1 MKRKDYRVKMACAVM
16 TFAFCFLQFSQP
28 YDTVVA
34 AEPIEDGGAE
44 TEYDTFGGGY
54 AASNQLEG
62 VGFTTEVYDAS
73 NGLPTSD
80 AMFLLGAND
89 GSIWIGGY
97 SGVIRYDGNTF
108 ERLDTAGGMTS
119 ARGFFQDSKG
129 RIWVGTND
137 NGIVVVDGEQQT
149 QITYKDGLPSSSIR
163 IFAEDA
169 DGDVYVGTTT
179 GICYIDDNMSVHP
192 IYDKRIEGERIL
204 KLDVDDNGVIYG
216 QASGGYIFTIRNHNM
231 TRLLNSAELGLDT
244 ISTIAV
250 DKKHVNKV
258 YLGTENG
265 GLYYGE
271 FGDPVEKLKEI
282 DTKPLDNVHWISYDC
297 GRYWISSG
305 SQLGY
310 LDDYGVFR
318 LIEHLPVDSGIEMTT
333 SDYQGNLWV
342 ASSTQGA
349 MKIVTNNFVDLTESI
364 GLSGDV
370 VNVTHIYRNNLY
382 IGTDGGLKII
392 NSKGKP
398 VESELIEYL
407 GDTRIRCM
415 TEDDAGNLWIATYT
429 NDYGLICYGNDRSIT
444 SYTTENG
451 MPNNHVR
458 CVIPSR
464 FGGVLAG
471 TNGGLAVIKN
481 GRVVRTVG
489 TAEGVTNTVFL
500 TLWEREDG
508 VVLAGSDGGGIFA
521 IGEDDVVNIS
531 RDDGLTSDVIMRIKH
546 DDVRD
551 VNWIITS
558 NSIECMR
565 GEESITNITSFP
577 YNNNYDMYFDNMGNA
592 WILSSYGLYS
602 VDANALLNNEITDYR
617 LFTIENGLPY
627 AITGNSYSCQDGDG
641 NLFLPGRNGVIRVN
655 IDNYYEEEEQIKTGI
670 RTITCDDERVIPDE
684 NGVYQIPTSKGR
696 VQIAASVMDYT
707 MINPLVHMYLEGGP
721 DDGIT
726 ANRSD
731 LTALEY
737 TDLPYGDYKLHVEIL
752 NKVSGEV
759 TQDDVYQIHKK
770 ARLTELLFVRIF
782 LLVSLALIAGYSV
795 YRFMHSTVVRRQYD
809 EIRQAKEEAERANM
823 AKSRFL
829 ANMSHEIRTPINTI
843 MGMNEMVLREDASG
857 VPQPYFLSMMNY
869 AYDIRNASE
878 SLLGLI
884 NDLLDMSKIES
895 GKMHLVEQEYDVSD
909 MLRSIVS
916 MIRVR
921 STEKQLSFD
930 VVVDEVM
937 PRRMYGD
944 MGKIKQVVLNLL
956 TNAVKYTDIGG
967 FVLTVSMDAREG
979 EIASLRFSVKDT
991 GMGVKEED
999 MEKLFSAYERLDEE
1013 RNSAIQGTGL
1023 GLDISRKFAEL
1034 MNGNLW
1040 CESVYGEGSEFI
1052 LTVDQKIIDDTPL
1065 GAFIEH
1071 DETKVAGPYIPK
1083 FIAPDADILV
1093 VDDNP
1098 MNLNVI
1104 KGLLK
1109 ATKVFVTT
1117 ALSGE
1122 DALDMIR
1129 DNHFDVV
1136 LLDHMMPGMD
1146 GVETV
1151 AEIRKFNRDLPVY
1164 ALTANAMAGEE
1175 FYRSKGFNGYLAK
1188 PVESEILEETI
1199 MKHLPESM
1207 MEKPD
1212 QNAVFE
1218 ELTEMPD
1225 NMKWV
1230 YDTEGLNVEEGI
1242 KNSGGISNLI
1252 FSLRLFL
1259 DTIDSNAKVISDA
1272 YETGN
1277 IRLYTIK
1284 VHALKSSARI
1294 IGASALAQMT
1304 ADLELAGNNQDKDYI
1319 DDHNGEMIA
1328 EYLAYKDRL
1337 ARIYETDADETE
1349 KEDITESDL
1358 KDAYEALADVIPQ
1371 MDYDAVEMI
1380 LDQLKGCRLPAEDES
1395 LVNEMQ
1401 KALKNFEWDGLEAL
1415 IQKKQ

>member
-1 MKRKDYRVKMACAVM
+1 MKRKDYRVRAACVAL
-16 TFAFCFLQFSQP
+16 TFAFCFLQWNQP
-28 YDTVVA
+28 QKTVMA
-34 AEPIEDGGAE
+34 AEPEEGDLPQ
-44 TEYDTFGGGY
+44 TEYDSYGGGY
-54 AASNQLEG
+54 AATGQLEG
-62 VGFTTEVYDAS
+62 VGYTTEVYDAS

-80 AMFLLGAND
+80 AMFLLGASD

-108 ERLDTAGGMTS
+108 ERLDTSGGMTS
-119 ARGFFQDSKG
+119 ARGFYEDSKG

-137 NGIVVVDGEQQT
+137 NGVVVVDGNQQT

-163 IFAEDA
+163 IFAEDE

-179 GICYIDDNMSVHP
+179 GVCYIDGNMQVHP

-204 KLDVDDNGVIYG
+204 KLETGADGVIYG
-216 QASGGYIFTIRNHNM
+216 QASGGYVFMLRNHDM
-231 TRLLNSAELGLDT
+231 SRMFTSEELGVDT

-250 DKKHVNKV
+250 DPKHEDMV
-258 YLGTENG
+258 YLGTEKG
-265 GLYYGE
+265 ELYYGA
-271 FGDPVEKLKEI
+271 FGDDVSKLKKI
-282 DTKPLDNVHWISYDC
+282 DVEPLDNVHWMSYDC
-297 GRYWISSG
+297 GRLWISSS

-310 LDDYGVFR
+310 LDDFGVFR
-318 LIEHLPVDSGIEMTT
+318 LMEHLPVDSGIEMTT
-333 SDYQGNLWV
+333 SDYQGNLWL

-349 MKIVTNNFVDLTESI
+349 MKIVTNNFVDLTEKL
-364 GLSGDV
+364 GLAGDV
-370 VNVTHIYRNNLY
+370 VNVTHLYNNNLY

-392 NSKGKP
+392 NAKGRAT
-398 VESELIEYL
+398 ETALTEFLA
-407 GDTRIRCM
+407 DTRIRCM
-415 TEDDAGNLWIATYT
+415 TEDADGNLWIATYT
-429 NDYGLICYGNDRSIT
+429 NDHGLVCYGKDRSIT
-444 SYTTENG
+444 SYTTEEG

-458 CVIPSR
+458 CVIPSQY
-464 FGGVLAG
+464 GGVLAG
-471 TNGGLAVIKN
+471 TNGGLAVVRN
-481 GRVVRTVG
+481 GKVVRTVG
-489 TAEGVTNTVFL
+489 VAEGVTNTVFL

-508 VVLAGSDGGGIFA
+508 VILAGSDGGGIYA
-521 IGEDDVVNIS
+521 IGENEVVNIT
-531 RDDGLTSDVIMRIKH
+531 RDDGLTSDVILRIKH
-546 DDVRD
+546 DDIRD
-551 VNWIITS
+551 VNWIVTS

-577 YNNNYDMYFDNMGNA
+577 YNNNYDLYFDHAGNV

-602 VDANALLNNEITDYR
+602 VDGNELLNNEITDYR

-627 AITGNSYSCQDGDG
+627 AITSNSYSCQDGEG
-641 NLFLPGRNGVIRVN
+641 NLYLPGRNGAISVN
-655 IDNYYEEEEQIKTGI
+655 IDNYYEEAEHIKTGI
-670 RTITCDDERVIPDE
+670 RAITCDDERVQPDE
-684 NGVYQIPTSKGR
+684 EGVYRIPATKGR

-726 ANRSD
+726 TNRSN

-737 TDLPYGDYKLHVEIL
+737 TDLPYGDYDLHVEIL
-752 NKVSGEV
+752 NKVTGEV
-759 TQDDVYQIHKK
+759 LQDDVYRIHKQ
-770 ARLTELLFVRIF
+770 ARLMELLFIQLL
-782 LLVSLALIAGYSV
+782 LLVSLALIAGYIV

-809 EIRQAKEEAERANM
+809 EIRQAKEEAERANT

-895 GKMHLVEQEYDVSD
+895 GKMHLVEQEYEVGE

-937 PRRMYGD
+937 PRQLYGD

-967 FVLTVSMDAREG
+967 FVLSVSMEAREG
-979 EIASLRFSVKDT
+979 DIASLRFSVKDT
-991 GMGVKEED
+991 GMGVKAED
-999 MEKLFSAYERLDEE
+999 MDKLFSAYERLDEE

-1034 MNGNLW
+1034 MNGQLW

-1052 LTVDQKIIDDTPL
+1052 LTVDQKIVDDTPL

-1146 GVETV
+1146 GIETV
-1151 AEIRKFNRDLPVY
+1151 AEIRKFAPDLPVY
-1164 ALTANAMAGEE
+1164 ALTANSVAGEE

-1188 PVESEILEETI
+1188 PVESEVLERTI

-1218 ELTEMPD
+1218 EVTEMPE
-1225 NMKWV
+1225 NMMWV
-1230 YDTEGLNVEEGI
+1230 YETEGLNVEEGI
-1242 KNSGGISNLI
+1242 KNSGGIMNLL

-1259 DTIDSNAKVISDA
+1259 DTIESNAKVISDA

-1294 IGASALAQMT
+1294 IGATALAQMT
-1304 ADLELAGNNQDKDYI
+1304 ADLEQAGNNQDKDYI
-1319 DDHNGEMIA
+1319 DDHNGAMMT
-1328 EYLAYKDRL
+1328 EYLSYKDKL
-1337 ARIYETDADETE
+1337 ARLNESDVDDSE
-1349 KEDITESDL
+1349 KEEISEADL
-1358 KDAYEALADVIPQ
+1358 KDAYEALSDVIPQ

-1380 LDQLKGCRLPAEDES
+1380 LDQLKEHRLPPEDES
-1395 LVNEMQ
+1395 LVNDMQ
-1401 KALKNFEWDGLEAL
+1401 KALKNFDWDGLEAL
-1415 IQKKQ
+1415 IQKK

>member
-1 MKRKDYRVKMACAVM
+1 M
-16 TFAFCFLQFSQP
+16 
-28 YDTVVA
+28 A
-34 AEPIEDGGAE
+34 AEPEEGDLPQ
-44 TEYDTFGGGY
+44 TEYDSYGGGY
-54 AASNQLEG
+54 AATGQLEG
-62 VGFTTEVYDAS
+62 VGYTTEVYDAS

-80 AMFLLGAND
+80 AMFLLGASD

-108 ERLDTAGGMTS
+108 ERLDTSGGMTS
-119 ARGFFQDSKG
+119 ARGFYEDSKG

-137 NGIVVVDGEQQT
+137 NGVVVVDGNQQT

-163 IFAEDA
+163 IFAEDE

-179 GICYIDDNMSVHP
+179 GVCYIDGNMQVHP

-204 KLDVDDNGVIYG
+204 KLDAGADGVIYG
-216 QASGGYIFTIRNHNM
+216 QASGGYVFTLRNHDISRM
-231 TRLLNSAELGLDT
+231 FTSEELGVDT

-250 DKKHVNKV
+250 NPKHEDMV
-258 YLGTENG
+258 YLGTEKG
-265 GLYYGE
+265 ELYYGA
-271 FGDPVEKLKEI
+271 FGDDVSKLKKI
-282 DTKPLDNVHWISYDC
+282 DVEPLDNVHWMSYDC
-297 GRYWISSG
+297 GRLWISSS

-310 LDDYGVFR
+310 LDDFGIFR
-318 LIEHLPVDSGIEMTT
+318 LMEHLPVDSGIEMTT
-333 SDYQGNLWV
+333 SDYQGNLWL

-349 MKIVTNNFVDLTESI
+349 MKIVTNNFVDLTEKL
-364 GLSGDV
+364 GLAGDV
-370 VNVTHIYRNNLY
+370 VNVTHLYNNNLY

-392 NSKGKP
+392 NAKGHAT
-398 VESELIEYL
+398 ENALTEFLA
-407 GDTRIRCM
+407 DTRIRCM
-415 TEDDAGNLWIATYT
+415 TEDTDGNLWIATYT
-429 NDYGLICYGNDRSIT
+429 NNHGLICYGKDRSIT
-444 SYTTENG
+444 SYTTEEG

-458 CVIPSR
+458 CVIPSQY
-464 FGGVLAG
+464 GGVLAG
-471 TNGGLAVIKN
+471 TNGGLAVVRN
-481 GRVVRTVG
+481 GKVVRTVG
-489 TAEGVTNTVFL
+489 VAEGVTNTVFL

-508 VVLAGSDGGGIFA
+508 VILAGSDGGGIYA
-521 IGEDDVVNIS
+521 IGENEVVNIT
-531 RDDGLTSDVIMRIKH
+531 RDDGLTSDVILRIKH
-546 DDVRD
+546 DDIRD
-551 VNWIITS
+551 VNWIVTS

-577 YNNNYDMYFDNMGNA
+577 YNNNYDLYFDHAGNV

-602 VDANALLNNEITDYR
+602 VDGNELLNNEITDYR

-627 AITGNSYSCQDGDG
+627 AITSNSYSCQDGEG
-641 NLFLPGRNGVIRVN
+641 NLYLPGRNGAISVN
-655 IDNYYEEEEQIKTGI
+655 IDNYYEEAEQIKTGI
-670 RTITCDDERVIPDE
+670 RAITCDDERVQPDE
-684 NGVYQIPTSKGR
+684 EGVYRIPASKGR

-726 ANRSD
+726 TNRSN

-737 TDLPYGDYKLHVEIL
+737 TDLPYGDYDLHVEIL
-752 NKVSGEV
+752 NKVTGEV
-759 TQDDVYQIHKK
+759 LQDDVYRIHKQ
-770 ARLTELLFVRIF
+770 ARLMELLFIQLL
-782 LLVSLALIAGYSV
+782 LLVSLALIAGYIV

-809 EIRQAKEEAERANM
+809 EIRQAKEEAERANT

-895 GKMHLVEQEYDVSD
+895 GKMHLVEQEYEVGE

-937 PRRMYGD
+937 PRQLYGD

-967 FVLTVSMDAREG
+967 FVLSVSMEAREG
-979 EIASLRFSVKDT
+979 DIASLRFSVKDT
-991 GMGVKEED
+991 GMGVKAED
-999 MEKLFSAYERLDEE
+999 MDKLFSAYERLDEE

-1034 MNGNLW
+1034 MNGQLW

-1052 LTVDQKIIDDTPL
+1052 LTVDQKIVDDTPL

-1146 GVETV
+1146 GIETV
-1151 AEIRKFNRDLPVY
+1151 AEIRKFAPDLPVY
-1164 ALTANAMAGEE
+1164 ALTANSVAGEE

-1188 PVESEILEETI
+1188 PVESEVLERTI

-1218 ELTEMPD
+1218 EVTEMPE
-1225 NMKWV
+1225 NMMWV
-1230 YDTEGLNVEEGI
+1230 YETEGLNVEEGI
-1242 KNSGGISNLI
+1242 KNSGGIMNLL

-1259 DTIDSNAKVISDA
+1259 DTIESNAKVISDA

-1294 IGASALAQMT
+1294 IGATALAQMT
-1304 ADLELAGNNQDKDYI
+1304 ADLEQAGNNQDKDYI
-1319 DDHNGEMIA
+1319 DDHNGAMMT
-1328 EYLAYKDRL
+1328 EYLSYKDKL
-1337 ARIYETDADETE
+1337 ARLNESDVDDSE
-1349 KEDITESDL
+1349 KEEISEADL
-1358 KDAYEALADVIPQ
+1358 KDAYEALSDVIPQ

-1380 LDQLKGCRLPAEDES
+1380 LDQLKEHRLPPEDES
-1395 LVNEMQ
+1395 LVNDMQ
-1401 KALKNFEWDGLEAL
+1401 KALKNFDWDGLEAL
-1415 IQKKQ
+1415 IQKK